1 MHKWTYLNIF
11 PMSMTFSFAMSTRI
25 WTKRWKTMRFYDYT
39 LHGSK
44 TRPTRLNGLMR
55 FNLLQK
61 HIFVLYKKLFFG
73 SYRHFLIDNDR
84 CTFSMTFV
92 CCHRLF
98 FSWFTLF
105 FHHFKLFDIKINQ
118 IIEQIAFI
126 YFPSSTRVRF
136 ALLGNNPVA
145 E

>member
-11 PMSMTFSFAMSTRI
+11 PMSMTFSFTMSTRI
-25 WTKRWKTMRFYDYT
+25 WMKRWKTMRFYDYT
-39 LHGSK
+39 LH
-44 TRPTRLNGLMR
+44 
-55 FNLLQK
+55 NLLQK